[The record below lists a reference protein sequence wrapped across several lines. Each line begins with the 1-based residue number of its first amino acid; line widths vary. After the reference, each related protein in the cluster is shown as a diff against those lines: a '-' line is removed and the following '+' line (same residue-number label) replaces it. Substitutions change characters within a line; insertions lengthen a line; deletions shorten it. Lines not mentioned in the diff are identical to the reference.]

1 MRPTDWAGITHE
13 LRSALEL
20 LHDRGFVVLGE
31 PVAEGAARR
40 GLLRRR
46 RPAAVRYVQ
55 VLRTEDVLSAE
66 CVGPTSMGGTWEMEP
81 VVLQQLVA
89 LGWRTPEE
97 ARALQGDRTP
107 NFTLHVPTD
116 QVSDLTDLLVASLQV
131 LGAVPHQLVLT
142 GG

>member
-1 MRPTDWAGITHE
+1 MRPTGWAEITRE

-46 RPAAVRYVQ
+46 RPEPVRYVQ
-55 VLRTEDVLSAE
+55 VLRTEDVLSGE
-66 CVGPTSMGGTWEMEP
+66 CVGPTSMGGTWEMDTATLER
-81 VVLQQLVA
+81 LLA
-89 LGWRTPEE
+89 LGWRSPEE
-97 ARALQGDRTP
+97 ARALQGARTP

-131 LGAVPHQLVLT
+131 LGAVPDHLVLT

>member
-1 MRPTDWAGITHE
+1 MRPTDWAEITRD

-31 PVAEGAARR
+31 PVPEGAARR

-46 RPAAVRYVQ
+46 RPAPVRYVQ
-55 VLRTEDVLSAE
+55 VLRTEDVLSGE
-66 CVGPTSMGGTWEMEP
+66 CVGPTSMGGTWEMDTATLER
-81 VVLQQLVA
+81 LLA
-89 LGWRTPEE
+89 LGWRSPEE
-97 ARALQGDRTP
+97 APALLGARTP

-131 LGAVPHQLVLT
+131 LGAVPDRLVLT

>member
-1 MRPTDWAGITHE
+1 MRPTDWAEITRE

-31 PVAEGAARR
+31 PVAEGSARR

-46 RPAAVRYVQ
+46 RPAPVRYVQ
-55 VLRTEDVLSAE
+55 VLRTEDVLSGE
-66 CVGPTSMGGTWEMEP
+66 CVGPVSMGGTWQMEP
-81 VVLQQLVA
+81 PTVERLRA

-97 ARALQGDRTP
+97 ARDLLGARTP

-116 QVSDLTDLLVASLQV
+116 QVSDLTDLLVASLQE